1 MPFGCDRT
9 DSQHPCRSPYG
20 QTKVCP
26 NRLSC
31 RFVEPIGSNQ
41 NIESCQHKK
50 KSETVSFYVGAPDR
64 IRTCDLW
71 LRKPTLYPTELR
83 ALHSIFNLFKF
94 LQDYSVLPCTPP
106 LRGQFRFA
114 PLFKFVPDKFV
125 KLVTF
130 GFGNQHSIQL
140 YPPGIKA
147 TGAI

>member
-9 DSQHPCRSPYG
+9 DSQHHCRSPYG

-83 ALHSIFNLFKF
+83 ALHSILICLNSSRIIPYFPVLHPYGASSALLRCSNLFPTN
-94 LQDYSVLPCTPP
+94 LSNL
-106 LRGQFRFA
+106 
-114 PLFKFVPDKFV
+114 
-125 KLVTF
+125 
-130 GFGNQHSIQL
+130 
-140 YPPGIKA
+140 
-147 TGAI
+147 